1 MEMID
6 FMCDIHR
13 EGQRP
18 PAGHCASFCA
28 ITLDAVIDSPFRCIK
43 MLLPVFAGGRTGI
56 RGL

>member
-1 MEMID
+1 MID